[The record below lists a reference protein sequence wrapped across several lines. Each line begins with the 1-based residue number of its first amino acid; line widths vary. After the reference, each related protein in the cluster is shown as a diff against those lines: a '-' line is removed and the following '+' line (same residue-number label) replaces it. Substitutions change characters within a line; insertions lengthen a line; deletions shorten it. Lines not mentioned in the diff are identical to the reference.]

1 MGEGGELLLYC
12 FGGTLGDRGI
22 TRYLVS
28 RSQYTRPLGQDIPNP
43 SVSIYVTLARRVCR
57 YGGVILGGEARE
69 GGEKSAGSLFS
80 VWESCDFEKC

>member
-22 TRYLVS
+22 TIYLVS
-28 RSQYTRPLGQDIPNP
+28 RSQYTRLLGHDIPNP
-43 SVSIYVTLARRVCR
+43 YVSIYVTLSRRVCR

-69 GGEKSAGSLFS
+69 GGERVAGSRFS
-80 VWESCDFEKC
+80 VGRSCDFEKC

>member
-12 FGGTLGDRGI
+12 FGETLVERGI
-22 TRYLVS
+22 TIYLVS
-28 RSQYTRPLGQDIPNP
+28 RSQYTRPLGHDIPNS
-43 SVSIYVTLARRVCR
+43 SVSIYVTLSRRVCR